1 MKRILLSIFLAAA
14 ALSPLRAQFYL
25 TGDDPGQLK
34 WKYIQTPNYKII
46 YPRGTDSLAR
56 RYAIE
61 LETARPL
68 VGLSAGFLPG
78 QTYWGKTQVVL
89 HPFTGAANG
98 SVSWAPMRMDLY
110 TLPEAYNPEPMPW
123 LKELAVHE
131 NRHVAQ
137 LQFGNDGLL
146 KIPSILFGEAATGLF
161 AGLFPSTW
169 MLEGDAVVAETAL
182 SRFGRGRNADFLSY
196 YMMAFDKG
204 DMRSWEQWRWG
215 SYRRYAPNH
224 YALGYLTI
232 AGARYLYND
241 ALFTQDY
248 LKLAAHHPF
257 KASKVRKWFKERSGK
272 GFDASFADVML
283 AFKGVWDR
291 EREARGPF
299 DVQNLIVEDPSWY
312 TTYSGLTPDGN
323 GGVYAVKSSFTQAAV
338 LVSIAPNGQEKTI
351 RPFASKT
358 SALATESDGS
368 VLWTEA
374 VPNRRWSLAA
384 TSRLQRLKD
393 GKISDLSGDKRYF
406 NPAVGPGEVI
416 AVTEYPTEGGSAI
429 VTLGKDGGVL
439 GRICSPDGIQF
450 VEATWLDGRLAVSY
464 TGPGGFGLSFLQA
477 DGSVSDSLLPQQPVS
492 INHLKNIDGKLYFI
506 SDRDGVS
513 QVYGFGADGA
523 LTRVTNARYGVTDYA
538 VSGGTLFYAA
548 RYPNGNLVCSAALE
562 NLPGRPSDANSYHSY
577 AIADTLSSQ
586 ERRLALAKGLA
597 APDDAAWDGEISEP
611 RGYSKLLN
619 AIRIHSWVPLSIDY
633 EAVSDLSSDETLD
646 NLRLGASVLFQNTL
660 GTLSG
665 LASYAYDSNKK
676 GFAGKKRHHS
686 FHLDFTYTGLYP
698 VIELSA
704 DLGDR
709 DSYQYKRVIVR
720 HRGSQMERLLSNYI
734 DQPHISVELKS
745 YIPFNFSRNGWN
757 RGIIPQVKFIAS
769 NDRYLKGASIIDGGN
784 GKSTDVLSV
793 SYEEGRNVLMQALNA
808 SVRGY
813 IMRPVAHS
821 QVYPS
826 AGIGAEVGY
835 HTRLSLSDLYSPS
848 AYGYVYG
855 YLPGLRK
862 EQGLKLTALA
872 QVQFSALHAEN
883 GVKTRPRGLNSDDI
897 NSFLSLYTKRQLRLT
912 ADYAI
917 PFWLGD
923 IKAFS
928 PLAYIKNFVFTP
940 HADYTAFRYGNGLS
954 GNGALYSVGA
964 DLTAC
969 LANLL
974 WFPYDCQVG
983 LSFNYNGGKS
993 WDLIKTG
1000 GLSPER
1006 TSVSLV
1012 FKTSL

>member
-1 MKRILLSIFLAAA
+1 MRRVLLSIFLAVA
-14 ALSPLRAQFYL
+14 ALTPLRAQFYL
-25 TGDDPGQLK
+25 AGNDPGSLK
-34 WKYIQTPNYKII
+34 WKYIQTPNYKLI
-46 YPRGTDSLAR
+46 YPRGIDSLAR

-68 VGLSAGFLPG
+68 VGLSAGYLPG
-78 QTYWGKTQVVL
+78 QTYCGKTQVVL
-89 HPFTGAANG
+89 HPFTGTSNG
-98 SVSWAPMRMDLY
+98 SVAWAPMRMDLY
-110 TLPEAYNPEPMPW
+110 TLPEAYSPEPMPW
-123 LKELAVHE
+123 IKELAVHE

-146 KIPSILFGEAATGLF
+146 RIPSIITGEAATGLF

-182 SRFGRGRNADFLSY
+182 SRFGRGRHADFLAY

-215 SYRRYAPNH
+215 SYKRYAPNH

-257 KASKVRKWFKERSGK
+257 KCSKVRKWFKDHSGK
-272 GFDASFADVML
+272 GFDASFNDVML
-283 AFKGVWDR
+283 AFKSVWDR
-291 EREARGPF
+291 EQEARGPF
-299 DVQNLIVEDPSWY
+299 DSQNLTVENPAWY
-312 TTYSGLTPDGN
+312 TSYSGITPDGK
-323 GGVYAVKSSFTQAAV
+323 GGVYAVKTSFTGAAE
-338 LVSIAPNGQEKTI
+338 LVSIGHGGREKTI
-351 RPFASKT
+351 RPFASNT
-358 SALATESDGS
+358 SALATEADGS
-368 VLWTEA
+368 ILWTESI
-374 VPNRRWSLAA
+374 PDRRWSLAA
-384 TSRLQRLKD
+384 DSRLQRLEG
-393 GKISDLSGDKRYF
+393 GKITDLSGDKRYF
-406 NPAVGPGEVI
+406 NPAIGPSGVI
-416 AVTEYPTEGGSAI
+416 SVTEYPTEGGSAI
-429 VTLGKDGGVL
+429 VSLGKNGELL
-439 GRICSPDGIQF
+439 GRIASPDGIQF
-450 VEATWLDGRLAVSY
+450 VETAWVEERLAVSY
-464 TGPGGFGLSFLQA
+464 IGPGGFGLSFLRA
-477 DGSVSDSLLPQQPVS
+477 DGAVDDVLLPQQPVS
-492 INHLKNIDGKLYFI
+492 INHLKNTGDCLYFI

-513 QVYGFGADGA
+513 QVYSFGADGA
-523 LTRVTNARYGVTDYA
+523 LTRVTNVRYGVTDFA
-538 VSGGTLFYAA
+538 ISGGVLYYAA
-548 RYPNGNLVCSAALE
+548 RYPNGNLICSETLE
-562 NLPGRPSDANSYHSY
+562 NLPGKASAVDSYHSY

-586 ERRLALAKGLA
+586 ERKLAEAKGLA
-597 APDDAAWDGEISEP
+597 ALDDAAWDGEISQP

-619 AIRIHSWVPLSIDY
+619 AIRIHSWVPISVDY
-633 EAVSDLSSDETLD
+633 EAVSDLSSDESLD
-646 NLRLGASVLFQNTL
+646 NLRLGATVLFQNTL

-665 LASYAYDSNKK
+665 MASYAYDTDRK
-676 GFAGKKRHHS
+676 GFEGKKRHHS
-686 FHLDFTYTGLYP
+686 FHVDFTYTGLYP
-698 VIELSA
+698 VFELSA
-704 DLGDR
+704 DLGER
-709 DSYQYKRVIVR
+709 DSYQYYRAIVKAP
-720 HRGSQMERLLSNYI
+720 QINMERVLATYI
-734 DQPHISVELKS
+734 DQPHINVELRS

-757 RGIIPQVKFIAS
+757 RGLIPQVKFTAT
-769 NDRYLKGASIIDGGN
+769 NDRYLKGAAIIDAGS
-784 GKSTDVLSV
+784 GKSTDVLDI
-793 SYEEGRNVLMQALNA
+793 SYEEGSNVLVQSLNA

-826 AGIGAEVGY
+826 VGIGAEVGY
-835 HTRLSLSDLYSPS
+835 HTRLSLADLYSPS

-872 QVQFSALHAEN
+872 QVQFDALHAEN
-883 GVKTRPRGLNSDDI
+883 GVKSRPRGLNSDDI
-897 NSFLSLYTKRQLRLT
+897 NSFLSLYAKRQLRLT

-923 IKAFS
+923 IKTFS

-993 WDLIKTG
+993 WDIMKEG

-1006 TSVSLV
+1006 TSLSLV